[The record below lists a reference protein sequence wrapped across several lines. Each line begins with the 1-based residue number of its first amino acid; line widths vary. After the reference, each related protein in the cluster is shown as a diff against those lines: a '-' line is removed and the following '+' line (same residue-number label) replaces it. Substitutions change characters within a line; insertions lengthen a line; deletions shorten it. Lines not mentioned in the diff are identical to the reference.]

1 MGAPLII
8 GPIETAELAEL
19 RQRAVRAPLDVIAIR
34 AACETAEGRRKHLAH
49 MAKNLTMTIPG
60 PWPYVVSFSI
70 ETGHPV
76 GPCRHMSMS
85 INRRGRAP
93 NEHAVWMVAEML
105 GFVGG
110 LDRCV
115 VWLEDIGR
123 GDKAVNIAQPIGITA
138 AGSA

>member
-1 MGAPLII
+1 
-8 GPIETAELAEL
+8 
-19 RQRAVRAPLDVIAIR
+19 
-34 AACETAEGRRKHLAH
+34 
-49 MAKNLTMTIPG
+49 
-60 PWPYVVSFSI
+60 
-70 ETGHPV
+70 
-76 GPCRHMSMS
+76 
-85 INRRGRAP
+85 
-93 NEHAVWMVAEML
+93 MVAELL